1 MPLSNCKIELKL
13 KWRKYCVLSAA
24 GNDNTN
30 ANPNNIILTI
40 KNTKLYVPTV
50 TLKVKDNQKLSKHF
64 SKEIEGSIYWNKY
77 KTKNFIGVNRLV
89 VLVYSNQDFNSR
101 RFKTRRY
108 YFTIIKYQIIIKNYN
123 IIIHVN

>member
-1 MPLSNCKIELKL
+1 M
-13 KWRKYCVLSAA
+13 SAA

-30 ANPNNIILTI
+30 ANTNNIIVTI

-50 TLKVKDNQKLSKHF
+50 PLKVKDHQKLSKLF
-64 SKEIEGSIYWNKY
+64 SKEIEGLIYWNKY
-77 KTKNFIGVNRLV
+77 KTKRDNKNTTNEYRYKPDFIGVNRLV

-108 YFTIIKYQIIIKNYN
+108 YFTIIKNQIMMKNYN
-123 IIIHVN
+123 TIIHVN

>member
-1 MPLSNCKIELKL
+1 M
-13 KWRKYCVLSAA
+13 SAA

-30 ANPNNIILTI
+30 ANTNNIIVTI

-50 TLKVKDNQKLSKHF
+50 TLKVKDHQKLSKLF
-64 SKEIEGSIYWNKY
+64 SKEIEGLIYWNKY
-77 KTKNFIGVNRLV
+77 KTKRDNKNTTNEYRYKPDFTGVNRLV

-108 YFTIIKYQIIIKNYN
+108 YFTIIKNQIMMKNYN